1 MIYLDQAATTKV
13 CDEAKE
19 AMEPFLRD
27 LYGNPSSLYE
37 LGETAKEAVEES
49 RRIIAKAIHC
59 TPEHIFFTSGG
70 TESDNWVLEQA
81 FLKGRPIFTSTIE
94 HHAILNKCRQ
104 IQSRGGDVCYL
115 PTDSKGVI
123 QLKLLEE
130 NIVSGTSLVSVMF
143 ANNEVGTM
151 EPVEEIGNIAKKKH
165 CEFHTDAVQ
174 AFCHVPIDVER
185 MGIDYLSA
193 SGHKIHGPKGVGFL
207 YVRNYQ
213 NFLPMI
219 YGGEQEQ
226 GRRPGTENVP
236 GIVGMGAAVKVQMKN
251 LSEKIHREERLR
263 NYLANRILR
272 EIPGCTVNG
281 SASRRLPGNLNL
293 SIAGIEG
300 AAMVTLMSDDEI
312 CISAGSA
319 CASGQAGPSHVL
331 KALGQSDEQAYRA
344 IRLTLDYT
352 NTKEEIDRTVECL
365 KRNVNRFRRG
375 SR

>member
-27 LYGNPSSLYE
+27 SYGNPSSLYE
-37 LGETAKEAVEES
+37 LGERAKEAVEES
-49 RRIIAKAIHC
+49 RRIIAESIHC
-59 TPEHIFFTSGG
+59 SPEHIFFTSGG
-70 TESDNWVLEQA
+70 TESDNWVLEHA
-81 FLKGRPIFTSTIE
+81 FLKGRQILTSTVE
-94 HHAILNKCRQ
+94 HHAILNKCQQ
-104 IQSRGGDVCYL
+104 IQNRGGEVCFL
-115 PTDSKGVI
+115 PTDSEGKI
-123 QLKLLEE
+123 RLNLLEE
-130 NIVSGTSLVSVMF
+130 NIVPRKSLVSVMF
-143 ANNEVGTM
+143 ANNEVGTI
-151 EPVEEIGNIAKKKH
+151 EPVEEIGNIVKKNH

-174 AFCHVPIDVER
+174 AFCHVPIDVEK

-213 NFLPMI
+213 DFLPMI
-219 YGGEQEQ
+219 YGGEQER
-226 GRRPGTENVP
+226 GMRAGTENVP
-236 GIVGMGAAVKVQMKN
+236 GIVGMGAAVKVQMHN
-251 LSEKIHREERLR
+251 LSEKIRREERLR

-272 EIPGCTVNG
+272 EIPGCRVNG
-281 SASRRLPGNLNL
+281 SVHRRLPGNLNV
-293 SIAGIEG
+293 SIEGIEG

-344 IRLTLDYT
+344 IRLTLDDT
-352 NTKEEIDRTVECL
+352 NIKEEIDRTVECL
-365 KRNVNRFRRG
+365 KQNVNRFRRG
-375 SR
+375 AR